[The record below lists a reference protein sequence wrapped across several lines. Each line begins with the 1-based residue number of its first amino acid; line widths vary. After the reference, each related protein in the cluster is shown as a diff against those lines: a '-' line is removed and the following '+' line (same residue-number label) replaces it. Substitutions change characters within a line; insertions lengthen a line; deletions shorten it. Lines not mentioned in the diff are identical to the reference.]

1 MGFGGYTSEGD
12 SLGIGRKRRD
22 AGGCRMVRRKEIITF
37 FKVGGETLEEE
48 GAFELRVRSHRLR
61 IRGRTSVSSVI
72 FGEDNRVLYV

>member
-1 MGFGGYTSEGD
+1 
-12 SLGIGRKRRD
+12 
-22 AGGCRMVRRKEIITF
+22 MVRRKEIITF

-72 FGEDNRVLYV
+72 FGEDNRVLYVYFIKKRILSKKRYD